1 LLQNRGHL
9 FRLYSCFL
17 RILLRESEAG
27 LLFVADKNGNPTAV
41 PPGNKMSK
49 RSIAIISLLALL
61 SCLPVFA
68 SAFGTIKAIVH
79 DPQHR
84 PVQGAQVEVKSRT
97 SDFKTSGT
105 TNEEGMAL
113 LSNVPIGAYDV
124 TIISH
129 GFNGAQQFVTVSSG
143 NVQEMHFALALAQ
156 HQETV
161 EVSGAPEM
169 VNPSSAVPQ
178 TLVSRGDIAQTPG
191 ADRTNSMAMI
201 TDYVPGAA
209 VVHDQLH
216 VRGGHQVT
224 WEIDGVPVPNTNIA
238 TNVGP
243 QFDPKDVD
251 YMEVQR
257 GSFSAEAGDRTY
269 GVFNV
274 VPRTGFERSRQGEL
288 VASYGSFNSTDDQLS
303 FGDHNDRSAYYVS
316 LNGNRTDHGLET
328 PTPANLHNQADG
340 GGAFTSLILNA
351 TPTDQLRFVGSART
365 DFFQVPNDAD
375 LQAAGVRDRDR
386 EQDIFGNLSWIH
398 TFGPGVLLTVA
409 PSYHF
414 NRAAFEGLGGADQ
427 RLVTTDN
434 RASSYLGGET
444 SLSVIMGRHNA
455 SVGFYGFAQ
464 HDNTLFGLTGTN
476 DDGDLVD
483 AHPPR
488 EKVSGNLEAV
498 WIQDQYKAASWLSLS
513 AGVRLTQFSGLVTET
528 VGSPRL
534 GAAIQIPHLGW
545 ILRAAYSRYYQAP
558 PLDTISSDI
567 LGVSPDQGFLPL
579 RGERDEQHDIGLTIP
594 MRGWTFDFDN
604 FRTGAHNFFDH
615 DALGNSNLFIPLTIQ
630 SVRIVGYEATVR
642 SPKLFKKID
651 LHLAYSHQ
659 SVEGSGG
666 VTGGLTDFAAPDAGF
681 FFLDHDQRHTL
692 STGFTAVLP
701 LRNWLSGNVSA
712 GSGFLDGDGPGH
724 LPAYANLDLA
734 VGHSFGENWSA
745 KLTATNLTD
754 NRYFIDRSN
763 TFGGSHVSDP
773 RMVSVQLRYKFH
785 Y

>member
-1 LLQNRGHL
+1 
-9 FRLYSCFL
+9 
-17 RILLRESEAG
+17 
-27 LLFVADKNGNPTAV
+27 
-41 PPGNKMSK
+41 MSK

-61 SCLPVFA
+61 SCLPA
-68 SAFGTIKAIVH
+68 SASVFGTIKAIVH

-84 PVQGAQVEVKSRT
+84 PVQGAQVEAKSRT

-105 TNEEGMAL
+105 TNEEGLAI
-113 LSNVPIGAYDV
+113 LSSVPVGDYDV
-124 TIISH
+124 TVGSP
-129 GFNGAQQFVTVSSG
+129 GFSGTQQSVTVSSG
-143 NVQEMHFALALAQ
+143 NVQEMHFAMALAQ

-161 EVSGAPEM
+161 EVSGAPET
-169 VNPSSAVPQ
+169 VNPSSPVPQ
-178 TLVSRGDIAQTPG
+178 TLVNRSDIAQTPG
-191 ADRTNSMAMI
+191 ADRTNSMAVI
-201 TDYVPGAA
+201 TDYVPGA
-209 VVHDQLH
+209 VMVHDQLH

-316 LNGNRTDHGLET
+316 LSGNRTEHGLET
-328 PTPANLHNQADG
+328 PTTANLHNQADG

-351 TPTDQLRFVGSART
+351 TSTDQLRFVGSARA

-375 LQAAGVRDRDR
+375 LQAAGVRDRER
-386 EQDIFGNLSWIH
+386 EQDIFGNFSWIH

-414 NRAAFEGLGGADQ
+414 NRAAFEGLGAADQ

-434 RASSYLGGET
+434 RASSYMGGQA
-444 SLSVIMGRHNA
+444 SVNIVKGRHNA
-455 SVGFYGFAQ
+455 SIGFYGFAQ

-476 DDGDLVD
+476 DVGDPVD

-488 EKVSGNLEAV
+488 QKVSGELEAF
-498 WIQDQYKAASWLSLS
+498 WIQDQYKASSWLSLT
-513 AGVRLTQFSGLVTET
+513 AGVRFTRFAGLLTET
-528 VGSPRL
+528 VSSPRL
-534 GAAIQIPHLGW
+534 GAAIQIPHLHW
-545 ILRAAYSRYYQAP
+545 ILRASYSRYYQAP
-558 PLDTISSDI
+558 PLDTISPDI

-579 RGERDEQHDIGLTIP
+579 RGERDEQRDIGLTIP
-594 MRGWTFDFDN
+594 VKGWVLEFDQ

-615 DALGNSNLFIPLTIQ
+615 DALGNSNLFIPLTIAG
-630 SVRIVGYEATVR
+630 VRIVGYEATVR
-642 SPKLFKKID
+642 SPKLFKKVD

-659 SVEGSGG
+659 SIEGSGG
-666 VTGGLTDFAAPDAGF
+666 VTGGLTEFAPPVTGF
-681 FFLDHDQRHTL
+681 FFLDHDQRQTL

-701 LRNWLSGNVSA
+701 HKSWLSGNVSA

-724 LPAYANLDLA
+724 LPAYATVDLA

-745 KLTATNLTD
+745 KLTATNLAD
-754 NRYFIDRSN
+754 NRYFIDHSN
-763 TFGGSHVSDP
+763 SFGGSHVSDP
-773 RMVSVQLRYKFH
+773 RTVSVQLRYRFH

>member
-1 LLQNRGHL
+1 
-9 FRLYSCFL
+9 
-17 RILLRESEAG
+17 
-27 LLFVADKNGNPTAV
+27 
-41 PPGNKMSK
+41 MSK
-49 RSIAIISLLALL
+49 RSLAIINLLALFAY
-61 SCLPVFA
+61 LPAFA
-68 SAFGTIKAIVH
+68 SVFGTVKAIVH

-84 PVQGAQVEVKSRT
+84 PVQGAQVEVQSRT
-97 SDFKTSGT
+97 SAFKTAGV
-105 TNEEGMAL
+105 TNEDGIATLQNLPVGE
-113 LSNVPIGAYDV
+113 YDV
-124 TIISH
+124 AIQSP
-129 GFNGAQQFVTVSSG
+129 GFAAVQQSVTVTSG

-161 EVSGAPEM
+161 EVSGAPET
-169 VNPSSAVPQ
+169 VNPSSPVPQ
-178 TLVSRGDIAQTPG
+178 VLVSRSEIAQTPG
-191 ADRTNSMAMI
+191 ADRANSMAMI

-209 VVHDQLH
+209 MVHDQLH

-243 QFDPKDVD
+243 QFDPKDID

-257 GSFSAEAGDRTY
+257 GSFSAESGDRTY

-274 VPRTGFERSRQGEL
+274 VTRTGFERSRQGEL

-316 LNGNRTDHGLET
+316 LSGNRTGHGLET
-328 PTPANLHNQADG
+328 PTTDNLHNQASG

-351 TPTDQLRFVGSART
+351 SPKDQLRFVGSARS

-375 LQAAGVRDRDR
+375 LQAAGVRDRER
-386 EQDIFGNLSWIH
+386 EQDIFASLSWIH
-398 TFGPGVLLTVA
+398 TFGPGVMLTVS

-414 NRAAFEGLGGADQ
+414 NRAAFEGLGAPDQ

-434 RASSYLGGET
+434 RASSYLGGQA
-444 SLSVIMGRHNA
+444 SVNIVKGRHNA
-455 SVGFYGFAQ
+455 SVGLYGFAQ

-476 DDGDLVD
+476 DLGDPVD

-488 EKVSGNLEAV
+488 QKVSGELDAL
-498 WIQDQYKAASWLSLS
+498 WIQDQYKATSWLSLT
-513 AGVRLTQFSGLVTET
+513 AGMRFTRFSGLVTERA
-528 VGSPRL
+528 GSPRL
-534 GAAIQIPHLGW
+534 GVAIQIPRLHW
-545 ILRAAYSRYYQAP
+545 ILRGAYSRYYQAP
-558 PLDTISSDI
+558 PLDTVSADVLS
-567 LGVSPDQGFLPL
+567 VSPDQGFLPL
-579 RGERDEQHDIGLTIP
+579 RGERDEQRDIGLTIP
-594 MRGWTFDFDN
+594 VRGWVLEFDQ

-615 DALGNSNLFIPLTIQ
+615 DALGNSNLFIPLTIAD
-630 SVRIVGYEATVR
+630 VRIVGYEATVR

-666 VTGGLTDFAAPDAGF
+666 VTGGLTDFAPPAAGF
-681 FFLDHDQRHTL
+681 FFLDHDQRQTL

-701 LRNWLSGNVSA
+701 HKSWLSGNVSA

-724 LPAYANLDLA
+724 LPAYATVDLA

-745 KLTATNLTD
+745 KLTATNLAD
-754 NRYFIDRSN
+754 NRYFIDHSN
-763 TFGGSHVSDP
+763 SFGGSHVSDP
-773 RMVSVQLRYKFH
+773 RAVSVQLRYRFH

>member
-1 LLQNRGHL
+1 
-9 FRLYSCFL
+9 
-17 RILLRESEAG
+17 
-27 LLFVADKNGNPTAV
+27 
-41 PPGNKMSK
+41 
-49 RSIAIISLLALL
+49 
-61 SCLPVFA
+61 
-68 SAFGTIKAIVH
+68 
-79 DPQHR
+79 
-84 PVQGAQVEVKSRT
+84 
-97 SDFKTSGT
+97 
-105 TNEEGMAL
+105 
-113 LSNVPIGAYDV
+113 
-124 TIISH
+124 
-129 GFNGAQQFVTVSSG
+129 
-143 NVQEMHFALALAQ
+143 
-156 HQETV
+156 
-161 EVSGAPEM
+161 
-169 VNPSSAVPQ
+169 
-178 TLVSRGDIAQTPG
+178 
-191 ADRTNSMAMI
+191 
-201 TDYVPGAA
+201 
-209 VVHDQLH
+209 
-216 VRGGHQVT
+216 
-224 WEIDGVPVPNTNIA
+224 
-238 TNVGP
+238 
-243 QFDPKDVD
+243 
-251 YMEVQR
+251 MEVQR
-257 GSFSAEAGDRTY
+257 GSFSAESGDRTF

-316 LNGNRTDHGLET
+316 LNGNRTEHGLET
-328 PTPANLHNQADG
+328 PTTANLHNQADG

-375 LQAAGVRDRDR
+375 LQAAGVRDRER

-414 NRAAFEGLGGADQ
+414 NRAAFEGLGAADQ

-434 RASSYLGGET
+434 RASSYLGGQG
-444 SLSVIMGRHNA
+444 SLNIVKGRHNA

-476 DDGDLVD
+476 DVGDPVD

-488 EKVSGNLEAV
+488 QKVSGDLEAF
-498 WIQDQYKAASWLSLS
+498 WIQDQYKASSWLSLT
-513 AGVRLTQFSGLVTET
+513 AGVRFTRFSGLLTET

-534 GAAIQIPHLGW
+534 GVAIQVPHLQW
-545 ILRAAYSRYYQAP
+545 ILRASYSRYYQAP
-558 PLDTISSDI
+558 PLDTISPDI

-579 RGERDEQHDIGLTIP
+579 RGERDEQRDIGLTIP
-594 MRGWTFDFDN
+594 VKGWVLEFDQ

-615 DALGNSNLFIPLTIQ
+615 DALGNSNLFIPLTIEG
-630 SVRIVGYEATVR
+630 VRIVGYEATVR

-666 VTGGLTDFAAPDAGF
+666 VTGGLTDFAPPAAGF
-681 FFLDHDQRHTL
+681 FYLDHDQRQTL

-701 LRNWLSGNVSA
+701 HKSWLSGNVSA

-724 LPAYANLDLA
+724 LPAYATVDFA

-745 KLTATNLTD
+745 KLTATNLAD
-754 NRYFIDRSN
+754 NRYFIDHSN
-763 TFGGSHVSDP
+763 SFGGSHVSDP
-773 RMVSVQLRYKFH
+773 RMVSVQLRYRFH

>member
-1 LLQNRGHL
+1 
-9 FRLYSCFL
+9 
-17 RILLRESEAG
+17 
-27 LLFVADKNGNPTAV
+27 
-41 PPGNKMSK
+41 MSK
-49 RSIAIISLLALL
+49 RSIAIITLLALL
-61 SCLPVFA
+61 SCLPATA
-68 SAFGTIKAIVH
+68 SVFGTIKAIVH

-84 PVQGAQVEVKSRT
+84 PVQGAQVEAKSRT

-113 LSNVPIGAYDV
+113 LSNVPVGEYDV

-129 GFNGAQQFVTVSSG
+129 GFNGAQQSVTVSSG

-156 HQETV
+156 RQETV

-169 VNPSSAVPQ
+169 VDPSSPVSQ
-178 TLVSRGDIAQTPG
+178 TLVSRGDIAETPG

-201 TDYVPGAA
+201 TDYVPGASM
-209 VVHDQLH
+209 VHDQLH

-303 FGDHNDRSAYYVS
+303 FGDHNDRSAYYLS

-328 PTPANLHNQADG
+328 PTSTNLHNQADG

-375 LQAAGVRDRDR
+375 LQAAGVRDRER

-414 NRAAFEGLGGADQ
+414 NRAAFEGQGAADQ

-434 RASSYLGGET
+434 RASSYLGGQT
-444 SLSVIMGRHNA
+444 SLSVVKGRHNA
-455 SVGFYGFAQ
+455 SAGFYGFAQ

-476 DDGDLVD
+476 DVGAPVD
-483 AHPPR
+483 AHPAR
-488 EKVSGNLEAV
+488 QKVSGNLEAV
-498 WIQDQYKAASWLSLS
+498 WIQDQYKASSWLSLT
-513 AGVRLTQFSGLVTET
+513 AGVRLTHFSGLVTET
-528 VGSPRL
+528 VSSPRL

-545 ILRAAYSRYYQAP
+545 IVRGAYSRYYQAP
-558 PLDTISSDI
+558 PLDTISADI
-567 LGVSPDQGFLPL
+567 LSVSPDQGFLPL

-594 MRGWTFDFDN
+594 VHGWTLDFDN

-642 SPKLFKKID
+642 SPKLFRKVD

-666 VTGGLTDFAAPDAGF
+666 ITGGLTDFAPPEAGF

-692 STGFTAVLP
+692 STGFTTVLP
-701 LRNWLSGNVSA
+701 HKSWLSGNVSA

-724 LPAYANLDLA
+724 LPAYATLDLA

-773 RMVSVQLRYKFH
+773 PMVSVQLRYKFH

>member
-1 LLQNRGHL
+1 
-9 FRLYSCFL
+9 
-17 RILLRESEAG
+17 
-27 LLFVADKNGNPTAV
+27 
-41 PPGNKMSK
+41 MSK
-49 RSIAIISLLALL
+49 RSLAIITLLALFAY
-61 SCLPVFA
+61 LPAFA
-68 SAFGTIKAIVH
+68 SVFGTVKAIVH

-84 PVQGAQVEVKSRT
+84 PVQGAQVEVQSRT
-97 SDFKTSGT
+97 SAFKTAGV
-105 TNEEGMAL
+105 TNEDGIATIQ
-113 LSNVPIGAYDV
+113 NVPVGEYDV
-124 TIISH
+124 AIASP
-129 GFNGAQQFVTVSSG
+129 GFAEVQQSVTVTSG
-143 NVQEMHFALALAQ
+143 NVQELHFALALAQ

-161 EVSGAPEM
+161 EVSGAPET
-169 VNPSSAVPQ
+169 VNPSSPVPQ
-178 TLVSRGDIAQTPG
+178 VLINRNDIAQTPG

-201 TDYVPGAA
+201 TDFVPGASM
-209 VVHDQLH
+209 VHDQLH

-243 QFDPKDVD
+243 QFDPKDID

-274 VPRTGFERSRQGEL
+274 VTRTGFERSRQGEL

-316 LNGNRTDHGLET
+316 LSGNRSGHGLET
-328 PTPANLHNQADG
+328 PTSDNLHNQSSG

-351 TPTDQLRFVGSART
+351 SPKDQLRFVGSARS

-375 LQAAGVRDRDR
+375 LQAAGVRDRER

-414 NRAAFEGLGGADQ
+414 NRAVFEGLGAPDQ

-434 RASSYLGGET
+434 RASSYLGGQA
-444 SLSVIMGRHNA
+444 SVNIVKGRHNA

-476 DDGDLVD
+476 DLGDAVD

-488 EKVSGNLEAV
+488 QKVSGELDAF
-498 WIQDQYKAASWLSLS
+498 WIQDQYKAASWLSLT
-513 AGVRLTQFSGLVTET
+513 AGVRFTRFSGLVTET
-528 VGSPRL
+528 AGSPRL
-534 GAAIQIPHLGW
+534 GVAIQIPRLHW
-545 ILRAAYSRYYQAP
+545 ILRGAYSRYYQAP
-558 PLDTISSDI
+558 PLDTVSPEVLSA
-567 LGVSPDQGFLPL
+567 SPDQGFLPL
-579 RGERDEQHDIGLTIP
+579 RGERDEQRDIGLTIP
-594 MRGWTFDFDN
+594 VRGWVLEFDQ

-615 DALGNSNLFIPLTIQ
+615 DALGNSNLFIPLTIE
-630 SVRIVGYEATVR
+630 SVHIVGYEVTVR

-666 VTGGLTDFAAPDAGF
+666 VTGGLTDFAPPAAGF
-681 FFLDHDQRHTL
+681 FFLDHDQRQTL

-701 LRNWLSGNVSA
+701 HRSWLSGNVSA

-724 LPAYANLDLA
+724 LPAYATVDLA

-745 KLTATNLTD
+745 KLTATNLAD
-754 NRYFIDRSN
+754 NRFFIDHSN
-763 TFGGSHVSDP
+763 SFGGSHVSDP
-773 RMVSVQLRYKFH
+773 RTVSVQLRYRFH

>member
-1 LLQNRGHL
+1 
-9 FRLYSCFL
+9 
-17 RILLRESEAG
+17 
-27 LLFVADKNGNPTAV
+27 
-41 PPGNKMSK
+41 MSK
-49 RSIAIISLLALL
+49 RSLAIITLLALL
-61 SCLPVFA
+61 VSLPAFA
-68 SAFGTIKAIVH
+68 SVFGTVKAIVH

-84 PVQGAQVEVKSRT
+84 PVQGAQVEVQSRT
-97 SDFKTSGT
+97 SAFKTAGT
-105 TNEEGMAL
+105 TNESGIATIQ
-113 LSNVPIGAYDV
+113 NVPVGEYDV
-124 TIISH
+124 TIESP
-129 GFNGAQQFVTVSSG
+129 GFAAVPQSVTVTSG
-143 NVQEMHFALALAQ
+143 NVQELHFALALAQ

-161 EVSGAPEM
+161 EVSGAPET

-178 TLVSRGDIAQTPG
+178 VLINRSDIAQTPG

-201 TDYVPGAA
+201 TDFVPGASM
-209 VVHDQLH
+209 VHDQLH

-243 QFDPKDVD
+243 QFDPKDID

-257 GSFSAEAGDRTY
+257 GSFSAESGDRTY

-274 VPRTGFERSRQGEL
+274 VTRTGFERSRQGEL

-316 LNGNRTDHGLET
+316 LSGNRSGHGLET
-328 PTPANLHNQADG
+328 PTNDNLHNQASG

-351 TPTDQLRFVGSART
+351 SPKDQLRFVGSARS
-365 DFFQVPNDAD
+365 DFFQVPNDPG
-375 LQAAGVRDRDR
+375 LQAAGVRDRER
-386 EQDIFGNLSWIH
+386 EQDIFGSLSWIH

-414 NRAAFEGLGGADQ
+414 NRAAFEGLGALDQ

-434 RASSYLGGET
+434 RASSYLGGQA
-444 SLSVIMGRHNA
+444 SVNIVKGRHNA

-476 DDGDLVD
+476 DLGDPVD

-488 EKVSGNLEAV
+488 QKVSGELDAL
-498 WIQDQYKAASWLSLS
+498 WIQDQYKATSWFSFT
-513 AGVRLTQFSGLVTET
+513 AGVRFTRFSGLVTET
-528 VGSPRL
+528 AGSPRL
-534 GAAIQIPHLGW
+534 GVAIQIPRLHW
-545 ILRAAYSRYYQAP
+545 ILRGAYSRYYQAP
-558 PLDTISSDI
+558 PLDTVSADVLSA
-567 LGVSPDQGFLPL
+567 SPDQGFLPL

-594 MRGWTFDFDN
+594 VRGWVLEFDQ
-604 FRTGAHNFFDH
+604 FRTGAHNYFDH
-615 DALGNSNLFIPLTIQ
+615 DALGNSNLFIPLTIE

-659 SVEGSGG
+659 SIEGSGG
-666 VTGGLTDFAAPDAGF
+666 ITGGLTDFAPPAAGF
-681 FFLDHDQRHTL
+681 FFLDHDQRQTL

-701 LRNWLSGNVSA
+701 HRSWLSGNVSA

-724 LPAYANLDLA
+724 LPAYATVDLA

-745 KLTATNLTD
+745 KLTATNLAD
-754 NRYFIDRSN
+754 NRYFIDHSN
-763 TFGGSHVSDP
+763 SFGGSHVSDP
-773 RMVSVQLRYKFH
+773 RTVSVQLRYRFH